1 MIFVTVGTQFPF
13 DRLVKTVDRAVEKG
27 LITENVFAQTS
38 QTSYKPRNFPSQPS
52 LEKESFDKYVR
63 QATGIIS
70 HAGIGSINIAM
81 AFDKPMLVMPRLK
94 KYGEVVNDH
103 QVTLARKFARAGHIM
118 LANDE
123 EELLEKVSDLPLF
136 VPRLRTPQPESVS
149 RRVTEF
155 LDELLV

>member
-13 DRLVKTVDRAVEKG
+13 DRLIKAVDTALETGQVNEQ
-27 LITENVFAQTS
+27 VFAQTGEG
-38 QTSYKPRNFPSQPS
+38 SYKPRNFPTKPS
-52 LEKESFDKYVR
+52 LEKESFDEYVR

-81 AFDKPMLVMPRLK
+81 AYDKPMLVMPRLK

-103 QVTLARKFARAGHIM
+103 QVAIARKFAESGHVL

-123 EELLEKVSDLPLF
+123 EELLEKIKELPF
-136 VPRLRTPQPESVS
+136 FIPRQRIAQPELVT
-149 RRVTEF
+149 RRVMGF
-155 LDELLV
+155 LDELNV